1 MVAVGNRVILG
12 YNVHFGLK
20 SETEISDVFAV
31 YKFNDMNSPL
41 SAAEHFSAISTDA
54 TPTAAGA
61 PGFERDFKELFRYYK
76 NAVFA
81 KFARRGPHLFMVF
94 RVGKSVGEIKD
105 SVDAVVD
112 QHGKIDI
119 LMNCVGIQI
128 EQPLLDVTEEAY
140 DEVIEVNL
148 KASMFLAQA
157 VARRQIEAGNGGK
170 QVHLL
175 SVRAQLGI
183 RKRGYSAYCSSKGG
197 QVMLIKQHAMELAPH
212 NINVNGVAPTFV
224 YTEMIRHVMEN
235 DEFRQGLLDRIPL
248 GRIADPKDIVGPAVF
263 FSSPA
268 ADFVTAQIMYVDGG
282 ITASQ

>member
-1 MVAVGNRVILG
+1 VAYLPGGYGGIGEAIAWGMAVEGATVVIGGRNGDKASALA
-12 YNVHFGLK
+12 K
-20 SETEISDVFAV
+20 DISDAG
-31 YKFNDMNSPL
+31 L
-41 SAAEHFSAISTDA
+41 SASALSVD
-54 TPTAAGA
+54 
-61 PGFERDFKELFRYYK
+61 
-76 NAVFA
+76 V
-81 KFARRGPHLFMVF
+81 
-94 RVGKSVGEIKD
+94 KSVGEIKD